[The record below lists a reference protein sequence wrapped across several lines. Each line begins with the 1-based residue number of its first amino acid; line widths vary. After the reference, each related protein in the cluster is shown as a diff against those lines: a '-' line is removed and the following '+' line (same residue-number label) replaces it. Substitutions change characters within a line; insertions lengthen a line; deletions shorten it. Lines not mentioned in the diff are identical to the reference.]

1 MVPASAE
8 LGSRNKS
15 VDSSQPLHL
24 RLGEGAV
31 EDRDA
36 ADEAGEAD
44 AAGRMDNS
52 ANRERA
58 AIADR
63 LRVIKVMGKPERIDA

>member
-1 MVPASAE
+1 MVPALAQ

-24 RLGEGAV
+24 RFGKGAV

-44 AAGRMDNS
+44 ATGRMDNP

-58 AIADR
+58 AIGDR